1 MPSSISW
8 IILERHLGL
17 SPSRIC
23 LFADIIS
30 SFRKMGFNGLVR
42 DFRTSFNQMW
52 GNFWNSSW
60 TKIVPFPNF
69 THAKKKGL
77 QEICSYFVS
86 FVDISGIWWYELKG
100 WPDILVYNLLL
111 F

>member
-1 MPSSISW
+1 M
-8 IILERHLGL
+8 
-17 SPSRIC
+17 
-23 LFADIIS
+23 
-30 SFRKMGFNGLVR
+30 
-42 DFRTSFNQMW
+42 Q
-52 GNFWNSSW
+52 
-60 TKIVPFPNF
+60 
-69 THAKKKGL
+69 KKKGL